1 MNNSRQNRINSSEKR
16 ISPKSFKEL
25 NDFPVQFPIVLF
37 SSDGKI
43 YFQNK
48 AFKEL
53 SELNENDTVFN
64 FSASPSLKDVISQIH
79 QSFFR
84 NVEFKIEVKSPA
96 TENKTE
102 FKAFL
107 TKVWTGQ
114 QLVFLLMLKQDKADV
129 KKPSEEEFSYSH
141 FEQEQRLSRL
151 KSAFLA
157 NMSHEFRTPLNA
169 VVGYS
174 DLIAEEVKEKNYDV
188 LPEII
193 SYMKDG
199 VKRLLN
205 LIDNIV
211 EVSMIEANDQSVE
224 LERSS
229 VNQLI
234 RESLNSFKEETQR
247 TGINID
253 LELDHSD
260 PQIKTD
266 GSRFKKIIE
275 ALISNAVKYNHK
287 NGIVMIRT
295 NSDRKSVEIE
305 ISDTGIGIE
314 EKKLKTILEPF
325 SQVEEEVYRRNYEG
339 AGLGLTIAYNLTK
352 LFKGTFEIQSRVNEG
367 TTIRLQFPKDV

>member
-1 MNNSRQNRINSSEKR
+1 MNNNRQNKINSSEDR
-16 ISPKSFKEL
+16 ISSKSLKEL
-25 NDFPVQFPIVLF
+25 NDFPLEYPIVLF
-37 SSDGKI
+37 SSEGKI
-43 YFQNK
+43 YFQNN
-48 AFKEL
+48 AFKEISKL
-53 SELNENDTVFN
+53 KEYDTIFD
-64 FSASPSLKDVISQIH
+64 FPASPSIKDVMSQVH

-84 NVEFKIEVKSPA
+84 NVEFNIKVQSLALDHK
-96 TENKTE
+96 KDV
-102 FKAFL
+102 KAFL
-107 TKVWTGQ
+107 SKVWTGQ
-114 QLVFLLMLKQDKADV
+114 QLVFFLILKTDEAEAKLQ
-129 KKPSEEEFSYSH
+129 SFHSNY
-141 FEQEQRLSRL
+141 EQEQRLSRL

-174 DLIAEEVKEKNYDV
+174 DLIAEEVKEKNFDM

-224 LERSS
+224 LERLS
-229 VNQLI
+229 VNHLI
-234 RESLNSFKEETQR
+234 RESLNSFREEAQR
-247 TGINID
+247 AGVSID

-266 GSRFKKIIE
+266 GSRFKKIVE

-287 NGIVMIRT
+287 NGIVMIKT
-295 NSDRKSVEIE
+295 SSDRNSVEIE

-367 TTIRLQFPKDV
+367 TTILLTFPKDS

>member
-1 MNNSRQNRINSSEKR
+1 MNNRKQYKIISSDEGISSE
-16 ISPKSFKEL
+16 SLKEL
-25 NDFPVQFPIVLF
+25 NDFPLEYPIVLF
-37 SSDGKI
+37 SSEGKI
-43 YFQNK
+43 YFQNNV
-48 AFKEL
+48 FKKL
-53 SELNENDTVFN
+53 SELKEYDTIFD
-64 FSASPSLKDVISQIH
+64 FPASPSIKDVISQVH

-84 NVEFKIEVKSPA
+84 NVEFNLEIKSPA
-96 TENKTE
+96 LDQKKEV
-102 FKAFL
+102 KAFL
-107 TKVWTGQ
+107 SKVWTGQ
-114 QLVFLLMLKQDKADV
+114 QLIFLLILETDEIEVNLQSF
-129 KKPSEEEFSYSH
+129 PTN
-141 FEQEQRLSRL
+141 FEHEQRLSRL

-174 DLIAEEVKEKNYDV
+174 DLIADEVKEKNFDV

-224 LERSS
+224 LERHS
-229 VNQLI
+229 VNHLI
-234 RESLNSFKEETQR
+234 RESLNSFREETQR
-247 TGINID
+247 NGINID

-266 GSRFKKIIE
+266 GSRFKKIVE

-287 NGIVMIRT
+287 NGIVMIKT
-295 NSDRKSVEIE
+295 SSDDKSVEIK

-314 EKKLKTILEPF
+314 DKKLKAILEPF
-325 SQVEEEVYRRNYEG
+325 SQVEEEVYSRNYEG

-367 TTIRLQFPKDV
+367 TTILLTFPKDS